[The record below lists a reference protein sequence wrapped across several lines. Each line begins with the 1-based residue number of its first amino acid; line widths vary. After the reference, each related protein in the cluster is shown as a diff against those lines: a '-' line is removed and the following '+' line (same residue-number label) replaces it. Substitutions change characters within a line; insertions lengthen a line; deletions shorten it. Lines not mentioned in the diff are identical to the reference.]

1 MRALRQWRGCCCPC
15 AECCFAT
22 WVIQEGSLVG
32 FAALEGFESGG
43 KVAETF
49 AILERKDAKACS
61 WMMVVDR

>member
-1 MRALRQWRGCCCPC
+1 M
-15 AECCFAT
+15 

-49 AILERKDAKACS
+49 ARLERKDVKACS